1 MLPAIQNLI
10 AQNLL
15 AQAASEKPAGVAR
28 MQWANLP
35 ESWGVFVLIAILAA
49 IVFGV
54 FWLYRREMNT
64 CPMHIKLLMG
74 AIRLSVMLMLVAML
88 LKPSIFYQQVN
99 EIKPNVNFV
108 RDASLSFA
116 RGDTYRDATSAKRLA
131 SVTGMSADKI
141 ATGEVG
147 RADMLN
153 KLLANPKL
161 IEEIRNK
168 GTIQVIDFSDG
179 TRPVAV
185 VPAIVNS
192 TNTPDEPESKDT
204 KDSNDKSGDAANE
217 VNRLIRE
224 SIPALEPKG
233 LGTDIWQ
240 ALRESIDDSSRLSAI
255 VLISDGQHNGSE
267 DPVEIAKRALSL
279 DIPIFVVG
287 VGDPNP
293 PKNIAVNEIFVRDRA
308 YPDEPFEIEA
318 MLQVS
323 SLGDADEVPDKV
335 SIQLVELKIDSETGK
350 PESERVIE
358 SRDLEVPESGGRI
371 RVDFQQT
378 LGEPGRYA
386 YKLVADEIDGETITT
401 DNERLSSELEV
412 VDEKVRVL
420 LIAGEPSWD
429 YQHVRILLERDS
441 NISVSCWLQSMD
453 DTRPQEGNEQIQRL
467 PRTIEELGKYNV
479 VLMMDPNPNEF
490 DADWVDMLK
499 TFCRNKAGGVFYM
512 AGPKFT
518 SEFLTLNR
526 LGGVRDILPVR
537 FGNTDFIATNQA
549 LATANNDKPG
559 RLLLVSHNMDHP
571 VLSFHSDP
579 DENLRRWQQMPGI
592 YWNFPVVS
600 GKPTARILMERGQ
613 QRGAEDNQP
622 LMVSGR
628 FGAGTVL
635 YMGFQGTFRW
645 RPAGIQ
651 AQFFDRFWVQ
661 VVRYLVENRSL
672 QGSRRGFIESD
683 KSEYELGDRISLLSR
698 LLDSQYRP
706 LNTPTVEALVRSDD
720 GRRQKIELQRLPG
733 DQGRYEGLM
742 VASRTGNYEATIEL
756 AGDDAEEKL
765 LDPIPFRIVTP
776 KVESNAFWLNQ
787 KLLSEIATQ
796 SGGKYFRLDEL
807 DQLPAALPSLV
818 TRAEFNSPPEPL
830 WDWNKYL
837 RFFAFLIPVVLLSIE
852 WTLRKWYKLL

>member
-1 MLPAIQNLI
+1 MLYAFQNLI
-10 AQNLL
+10 AQT
-15 AQAASEKPAGVAR
+15 SGEKPAGVAR

-49 IVFGV
+49 IIFGV
-54 FWLYRREMNT
+54 FWLYRREMDS
-64 CPMHIKLLMG
+64 CPMHIKLLLG
-74 AIRLSVMLMLVAML
+74 AIRLTVLLMLVAML

-99 EIKPNVNFV
+99 EIKPNVNLI

-116 RGDTYRDATSAKRLA
+116 RGDKYREQENAQKLA
-131 SVTGMSADKI
+131 SATGIAADQI

-147 RADMLN
+147 RADLLN
-153 KLLANPKL
+153 KLLSDPKI
-161 IEEIRNK
+161 IEAIRNK
-168 GTIQVIDFSDG
+168 GTIQVVDFSDG
-179 TRPVAV
+179 TQPVAV
-185 VPAIVNS
+185 IPAIVNS
-192 TNTPDEPESKDT
+192 TTQPEETEKKNEEDEA
-204 KDSNDKSGDAANE
+204 DSNS
-217 VNRLIRE
+217 LIRD
-224 SIPALEPKG
+224 SIPKLVPSG

-240 ALRESIDDSSRLSAI
+240 ALRESIDDSTRLSSI
-255 VLISDGQHNGSE
+255 ILVSDGQHNGSE
-267 DPVEIAKRALSL
+267 DPIEIAKRAATL

-287 VGDPNP
+287 LGDPNP

-308 YPDEPFEIEA
+308 YPDEPFEVEA

-323 SLGDADEVPDKV
+323 SMGGAAEMPDTINV
-335 SIQLVELKIDSETGK
+335 QLVEQKIDAETGK
-350 PESERVIE
+350 TESEKVIE
-358 SRDLEVPESGGRI
+358 SRDLPMPTSGGRI

-386 YKLVADEIDGETITT
+386 YKLVADGIDGETNTT
-401 DNERLSSELEV
+401 DNERRSSELEV

-420 LIAGEPSWD
+420 LIAGESSWD
-429 YQHVRILLERDS
+429 YQHVRVLLERDP

-453 DTRPQEGNEQIQRL
+453 ETRPQEGDEPIQRL
-467 PRTIEELGKYNV
+467 PRSIEELGKYNV
-479 VLMMDPNPNEF
+479 VLLMDPNPNEF
-490 DADWVDMLK
+490 DAPWVDMLK

-518 SEFLTLNR
+518 GEFVTLNR
-526 LGGVRDILPVR
+526 LSGIRDVLPVR
-537 FGNTDFIATNQA
+537 FGTTDFIATTQA
-549 LATANNDKPG
+549 LATAASDKPG
-559 RLLLVSHNMDHP
+559 GMLLVSHNMDHP

-579 DENLRRWQQMPGI
+579 DENLRRWEQMPGV
-592 YWNFPVVS
+592 YWSFPVIS

-613 QRGAEDNQP
+613 QKNTEENQP
-622 LMVSGR
+622 LLVSGR

-645 RPAGIQ
+645 RPAGVQ
-651 AQFFDRFWVQ
+651 AQYFDRFWVQ

-698 LLDSQYRP
+698 LLDGQYRP
-706 LNTPTVEALVRSDD
+706 LTTPSVEAVVRSDD
-720 GRRQKIELQRLPG
+720 GRTQKVELRRLPG

-742 VASRTGNYEATIEL
+742 VAARTGNYQATIDL
-756 AGDDAEEKL
+756 GGDETEEKL

-776 KVESNAFWLNQ
+776 KVESNAFWLNE
-787 KLLSEIATQ
+787 KLLTEIATQ
-796 SGGKYFRLDEL
+796 SGGKYFRLSEL
-807 DQLPAALPSLV
+807 SELPAALPSLV

-830 WDWNKYL
+830 WDWNKYF
-837 RFFAFLIPVVLLSIE
+837 RFFAFLLPVVLLSIE

>member
-1 MLPAIQNLI
+1 MLYAFQNLI
-10 AQNLL
+10 AQT
-15 AQAASEKPAGVAR
+15 SGEKPAGVAR

-49 IVFGV
+49 IIFGV
-54 FWLYRREMNT
+54 FWLYRREMDS
-64 CPMHIKLLMG
+64 CPMHIKLLLG
-74 AIRLSVMLMLVAML
+74 AIRLTVLLMLVAML

-99 EIKPNVNFV
+99 EIKPNVNLI

-116 RGDTYRDATSAKRLA
+116 RGDKYREQENVQKLA
-131 SVTGMSADKI
+131 SATGIAADQI

-147 RADMLN
+147 RADLLN
-153 KLLANPKL
+153 KLLSDPKI
-161 IEEIRNK
+161 IEAIRNK
-168 GTIQVIDFSDG
+168 GTIQVVDFSDG
-179 TRPVAV
+179 TQPVAV
-185 VPAIVNS
+185 IPAIVNS
-192 TNTPDEPESKDT
+192 TTQPEETEKKNEEDEA
-204 KDSNDKSGDAANE
+204 DSNS
-217 VNRLIRE
+217 LIRD
-224 SIPALEPKG
+224 SIPKLVPSG

-240 ALRESIDDSSRLSAI
+240 ALRESIDDSTRLSSI
-255 VLISDGQHNGSE
+255 ILVSDGQHNGSE
-267 DPVEIAKRALSL
+267 DPIEIAKRAATL

-287 VGDPNP
+287 LGDPNP

-308 YPDEPFEIEA
+308 YPDEPFEVEA

-323 SLGDADEVPDKV
+323 SMGGAAEMPDTINV
-335 SIQLVELKIDSETGK
+335 QLVEQKIDAETGK
-350 PESERVIE
+350 TESEKVIE
-358 SRDLEVPESGGRI
+358 SRDLPMPTSGGRI

-386 YKLVADEIDGETITT
+386 YKLVADGIDGETNTT
-401 DNERLSSELEV
+401 DNERRSSELEV

-420 LIAGEPSWD
+420 LIAGESSWD
-429 YQHVRILLERDS
+429 YQHVRVLLERDP

-453 DTRPQEGNEQIQRL
+453 ETRPQEGDEPIQRL
-467 PRTIEELGKYNV
+467 PRSIEELGKYNV
-479 VLMMDPNPNEF
+479 VLLMDPNPNEF
-490 DADWVDMLK
+490 DAPWVDMLK

-518 SEFLTLNR
+518 GEFVTLNR
-526 LGGVRDILPVR
+526 LSGIRDVLPVR
-537 FGNTDFIATNQA
+537 FGTTDFIATTQA
-549 LATANNDKPG
+549 LATAASDKPG
-559 RLLLVSHNMDHP
+559 GMLLVSHNMDHP

-579 DENLRRWQQMPGI
+579 DENLRRWEQMPGV
-592 YWNFPVVS
+592 YWSFPVIS

-613 QRGAEDNQP
+613 QKNTEENQP
-622 LMVSGR
+622 LLVSGR

-645 RPAGIQ
+645 RPAGVQ
-651 AQFFDRFWVQ
+651 AQYFDRFWVQ

-698 LLDSQYRP
+698 LLDGQYRP
-706 LNTPTVEALVRSDD
+706 LTTPSVEAVVRSDD
-720 GRRQKIELQRLPG
+720 GRTQKVELRRLPG

-742 VASRTGNYEATIEL
+742 VAARTGNYQATIDL
-756 AGDDAEEKL
+756 GGDETEEKL

-776 KVESNAFWLNQ
+776 KVESNAFWLNE
-787 KLLSEIATQ
+787 KLLTEIATQ
-796 SGGKYFRLDEL
+796 SGGKYFRLSEL
-807 DQLPAALPSLV
+807 SELPAALPSLV

-830 WDWNKYL
+830 WDWNKYF
-837 RFFAFLIPVVLLSIE
+837 RFFAFLLPVVLLSIE

>member
-1 MLPAIQNLI
+1 MMLYAFQNLI
-10 AQNLL
+10 AQT
-15 AQAASEKPAGVAR
+15 SGEKPAGVAR
-28 MQWANLP
+28 MEWTRMP

-49 IVFGV
+49 IIFAV
-54 FWLYRREMNT
+54 FWLYRREMNS
-64 CPMHIKLLMG
+64 CPMRIKLLLG
-74 AIRLSVMLMLVAML
+74 AIRLTVLLMLVAML

-99 EIKPNVNFV
+99 EIKPNVDLI

-116 RGDTYRDATSAKRLA
+116 RGDKYRAKEDIEKLA
-131 SVTGMSADKI
+131 GVTGFAADQI
-141 ATGEVG
+141 STGEVG
-147 RADMLN
+147 RAELLN
-153 KLLANPKL
+153 KLLSDPK
-161 IEEIRNK
+161 IVEAIRDK
-168 GTIQVIDFSDG
+168 GTIKVVDFSDG
-179 TRPVAV
+179 TQPVAV
-185 VPAIVNS
+185 IPAIVNS
-192 TNTPDEPESKDT
+192 TTEPEETEKEDKENDS
-204 KDSNDKSGDAANE
+204 DSNS
-217 VNRLIRE
+217 LIRD
-224 SIPALEPKG
+224 SIPKLEPKG

-240 ALRESIDDSSRLSAI
+240 ALRESIDDTTRLSSI
-255 VLISDGQHNGSE
+255 ILVSDGQHNGSE
-267 DPVEIAKRALSL
+267 DPIEIAKRAATL

-287 VGDPNP
+287 IGDPNP

-308 YPDEPFEIEA
+308 YPDEPFEVEA

-323 SLGDADEVPDKV
+323 SLGGSAEMPDTINV
-335 SIQLVELKIDSETGK
+335 QLVEQKIDELTGK
-350 PESERVIE
+350 TASEKVIE
-358 SRDLEVPESGGRI
+358 SRDLPVPARGGRI

-386 YKLVADEIDGETITT
+386 YKLVADGIEGETNTT
-401 DNERLSSELEV
+401 DNQRRSSELEV

-420 LIAGEPSWD
+420 LIAGESSWD
-429 YQHVRILLERDS
+429 YQHVRVLLERDP

-453 DTRPQEGNEQIQRL
+453 ESRPQEGDEPIQRL
-467 PRTIEELGKYNV
+467 PRSIEELGKYNV
-479 VLMMDPNPNEF
+479 VLLMDPNPNEF
-490 DADWVDMLK
+490 DSQWVDMLK

-518 SEFLTLNR
+518 SEFVTLNR
-526 LGGVRDILPVR
+526 LSGMRDVLPVR
-537 FGNTDFIATNQA
+537 FGTTDFIATTQA
-549 LATANNDKPG
+549 LASATSDKPG
-559 RLLLVSHNMDHP
+559 GMLLVSHNMDHP

-579 DENLRRWQQMPGI
+579 DENLRRWEQMPGI
-592 YWNFPVVS
+592 YWSFPVIS

-613 QRGAEDNQP
+613 QKNAEDNQP
-622 LMVSGR
+622 LLVSGR

-698 LLDSQYRP
+698 LLDGQYRP
-706 LNTPTVEALVRSDD
+706 LTTPSVEAIVRSDD
-720 GRRQKIELQRLPG
+720 GRTQKVELRRLPG

-742 VASRTGNYEATIEL
+742 VASRTGNYQATIEL
-756 AGDDAEEKL
+756 GGDDTEEKL

-776 KVESNAFWLNQ
+776 KVESNAFWLNE
-787 KLLSEIATQ
+787 KLLTEIATQ
-796 SGGKYFRLDEL
+796 SGGKYFRLNEL
-807 DQLPAALPSLV
+807 SELPAALPSMV

-830 WDWNKYL
+830 WDWNKYF
-837 RFFAFLIPVVLLSIE
+837 RFFAFLIPVALLSIE

>member
-1 MLPAIQNLI
+1 MLLAIQNLI
-10 AQNLL
+10 AQT
-15 AQAASEKPAGVAR
+15 SERPAGVMR

-64 CPMHIKLLMG
+64 CPMHIKLLLG
-74 AIRLSVMLMLVAML
+74 AIRLTVLLMLVAML
-88 LKPSIFYQQVN
+88 LQPSIFYQQIN
-99 EIKPNVNFV
+99 EIKPNVNLV

-116 RGDTYRDATSAKRLA
+116 RGDQYRDDADVKRLA
-131 SVTGMSADKI
+131 TATGMSADKI
-141 ATGEVG
+141 ASGEIG
-147 RADMLN
+147 RAELLN
-153 KLLANPKL
+153 KLLSDPKL
-161 IEEIRNK
+161 VQEIRDK

-179 TRPVAV
+179 TQPVAV

-192 TNTPDEPESKDT
+192 TEQQDGET
-204 KDSNDKSGDAANE
+204 KDDESGDESDPEKSDAN
-217 VNRLIRE
+217 RMIRE
-224 SIPALEPKG
+224 TIPALEPKG

-267 DPVEIAKRALSL
+267 DPVEISKRALAL

-287 VGDPNP
+287 IGDPNP

-308 YPDEPFEIEA
+308 YPDEPFEIEG

-323 SLGDADEVPDKV
+323 SLGGAADVPDKV
-335 SIQLVELKIDSETGK
+335 SVQLVEQKLNSETGNL
-350 PESERVIE
+350 ESEKVIE
-358 SRDLEVPESGGRI
+358 SRDLTVPKRGGRI

-378 LGEPGRYA
+378 ISEPGRYA
-386 YKLVADEIDGETITT
+386 YKLVAGEIEGETNTT
-401 DNERLSSELEV
+401 DNERLSSEMEV

-420 LIAGEPSWD
+420 LIAGEPTWD

-453 DTRPQEGNEQIQRL
+453 ESRPQEGNEQIQRL

-490 DADWVDMLK
+490 DAEWVEMLK

-512 AGPKFT
+512 AGPRFT
-518 SEFLTLNR
+518 SEYLTLNR
-526 LGGVRDILPVR
+526 LAGVRDILPVR

-549 LATANNDKPG
+549 LAAATSGKPG
-559 RLLLVSHNMDHP
+559 RLLLVPHNMDHP

-579 DENLRRWQQMPGI
+579 DENLRRWEQMPGI
-592 YWNFPVVS
+592 YWSFPVIS
-600 GKPTARILMERGQ
+600 GKPTARILMERGEQ
-613 QRGAEDNQP
+613 KGAEDNQP

-645 RPAGIQ
+645 RPAGVQ

-706 LNTPTVEALVRSDD
+706 LETPTVQAVVRSDD
-720 GRRQKIELQRLPG
+720 GRRQKVELQRLPG
-733 DQGRYEGLM
+733 DKGRYEGML
-742 VASRTGNYEATIEL
+742 VASRTGSYEATIEL
-756 AGDDAEEKL
+756 EGDDSEEKL
-765 LDPIPFRIVTP
+765 LDPIPFRIVAP
-776 KVESNAFWLNQ
+776 KVESNAFWLNE
-787 KLLSEIATQ
+787 KLLSEIASQ

-807 DQLPAALPSLV
+807 GKLPASLPSMV

-852 WTLRKWYKLL
+852 WALRKWHKLL